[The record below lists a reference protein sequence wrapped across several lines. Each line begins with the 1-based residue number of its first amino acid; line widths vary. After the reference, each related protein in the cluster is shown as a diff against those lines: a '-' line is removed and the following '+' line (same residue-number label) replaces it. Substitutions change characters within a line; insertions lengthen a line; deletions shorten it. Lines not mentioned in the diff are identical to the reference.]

1 MVLLALT
8 VITPAP
14 AAAQIYT
21 VLTFD
26 VKGDGRDPALAD
38 AAQLAYRYD
47 KQQDLLWFRIALYG
61 VPNENAFGV
70 NIVIDSGG
78 DDATRMNWWGGN
90 KTFKFDKLV
99 TAWVTRGNNGY
110 QGTIGVGDV
119 AGVNAKQLNNLH
131 RNNLQ
136 IRVEGDSIV
145 IGVKRTDIT
154 DKMKM
159 NVIAAVG
166 SNQQWND
173 DLPNAGSA
181 AIDLSRTT
189 PGVREIDVGR
199 NNLELTK
206 EYKTLADRDH
216 PVIAKKGSGKQTL
229 ILIPGMYSGTKSF
242 DSFIDRNETQ
252 YKIFLVTPPG
262 INGTPSRA
270 MPARG
275 TSFSELSW
283 TRGLERDILNLIRKE
298 KLTKP
303 IIVAERQP
311 GAQAAIEL
319 AIEHSDQIGGVVLV
333 GTNLVQSFFSPK
345 DPTRKTPLALSDRA
359 GFVDESWAAKW
370 FKYVTPET
378 WKNGDLAKQ
387 LLSVD
392 PARAQTAW
400 DELESALLE
409 IKVRYLC
416 EFWASDVTRDFDKLK
431 VPVLALLPGF
441 DEKFFADPANAF
453 AKPAFLD
460 SWEMLVPKNPQ
471 LELLRIPNARML
483 VLDDQPKL
491 ADEAIARFVERI
503 GKLQKAN
510 EGGRFRSK
518 CDFGFPCD
526 TSNERKRCDD
536 NQYRN
541 RGSLCRGP
549 EKGRRVLDETSWF
562 RSPS

>member
-1 MVLLALT
+1 MLLALT

-14 AAAQIYT
+14 AIAQVYT

-78 DDATRMNWWGGN
+78 DDATKMNWWGGN

-119 AGVNAKQLNNLH
+119 AGVNTKQLNNLH
-131 RNNLQ
+131 QNNMQ
-136 IRVEGDSIV
+136 MRIEGDSIL

-154 DKMKM
+154 DKIKM

-166 SNQQWND
+166 SNEQWND
-173 DLPNAGSA
+173 YLPNAGSA
-181 AIDLSRTT
+181 AIDLSKTT
-189 PGVREIDVGR
+189 PGVREIDVSR
-199 NNLELTK
+199 NNLELPK
-206 EYKTLADRDH
+206 EYKTLGNDH
-216 PVIAKKGSGKQTL
+216 RPAIAKSGGGKQTL
-229 ILIPGMYSGTKSF
+229 ILVPGMYSGATSF
-242 DSFIDRNETQ
+242 DSFIDRNQTQ
-252 YKIFLVTPPG
+252 YKFFLVTPPG

-275 TSFSELSW
+275 TSFSELTW
-283 TRGLERDILNLIRKE
+283 TRSLERDILNLIRKE
-298 KLTKP
+298 KLAKP

-311 GAQAAIEL
+311 AAQAAIEL
-319 AIEHSDQIGGVVLV
+319 AIEHPDQIGGVVLV

-345 DPTRKTPLALSDRA
+345 DPTRKTPLAFSDRG

-392 PARAQTAW
+392 PVRAQTAW
-400 DELESALLE
+400 DELESAPLE

-431 VPVLALLPGF
+431 VPVLALVPGF
-441 DEKFFADPANAF
+441 DEKFLADPANGF

-460 SWEMLVPKNPQ
+460 SWETLVPKNPQ

-491 ADEAIARFVERI
+491 SDEAIARFVEQVDRP
-503 GKLQKAN
+503 QK
-510 EGGRFRSK
+510 S
-518 CDFGFPCD
+518 
-526 TSNERKRCDD
+526 
-536 NQYRN
+536 Q
-541 RGSLCRGP
+541 
-549 EKGRRVLDETSWF
+549 
-562 RSPS
+562 